1 MIITLSPQICDLRV
15 PDIERDGDALI
26 VNGTRF
32 DFHQLEEGAALT
44 RESMA
49 SPYFAGEVRRQD
61 GQVHVSILFP
71 IDELA
76 SDEMRFP
83 VPFVD
88 PPDGRLELPR
98 VKQITLPTQ

>member
-1 MIITLSPQICDLRV
+1 MIITLSPQICGLRV
-15 PDIERDGDALI
+15 PNIERDGDALI
-26 VNGTRF
+26 IDGTRF
-32 DFHQLEEGAALT
+32 DFGQLAEGAAQARDAT
-44 RESMA
+44 A

-61 GQVHVSILFP
+61 GQVRVSILFP

-88 PPDGRLELPR
+88 PPGGLLELPR
-98 VKQITLPTQ
+98 IKPREIPTQ

>member
-1 MIITLSPQICDLRV
+1 MIISLSPQICDLRV

-26 VNGTRF
+26 IDGTRF
-32 DFHQLEEGAALT
+32 DFSQLAEGDALA
-44 RESMA
+44 REATA

-61 GQVHVSILFP
+61 GQVLVPILFP

-88 PPDGRLELPR
+88 PPNGRLELPR
-98 VKQITLPTQ
+98 VKPREIPTQ

>member
-1 MIITLSPQICDLRV
+1 MIITLSPQICTLRV
-15 PDIERDGDALI
+15 PGIERDGDALI
-26 VNGTRF
+26 IDGTRF
-32 DFHQLEEGAALT
+32 DFSQLEEGAALS
-44 RESMA
+44 RETMA

-61 GQVHVSILFP
+61 DQVHVSILFP

-98 VKQITLPTQ
+98 VKPREIPTQ

>member
-32 DFHQLEEGAALT
+32 DFGQLAEGAALA

-98 VKQITLPTQ
+98 VKQIELPTQ

>member
-1 MIITLSPQICDLRV
+1 MIITLSPQICTLRV
-15 PDIERDGDALI
+15 PGIERDGDALI
-26 VNGTRF
+26 IDGTRF
-32 DFHQLEEGAALT
+32 DFSQLEEGAALS
-44 RESMA
+44 RETMA
-49 SPYFAGEVRRQD
+49 SPYFAGGVRRQD
-61 GQVHVSILFP
+61 GRVLVPILFP

-98 VKQITLPTQ
+98 VKPREIPTQ

>member
-1 MIITLSPQICDLRV
+1 MIISLSPQICDLRV

-26 VNGTRF
+26 IDGTRF
-32 DFHQLEEGAALT
+32 DFSQLAEGDALA
-44 RESMA
+44 REATA

-61 GQVHVSILFP
+61 GQVLVPILFP

-76 SDEMRFP
+76 SNEMRFP

-98 VKQITLPTQ
+98 VKPREIPTQ